1 MQGILGGLGMSFA
14 CCLWR
19 RYRWIPSFWNNQED
33 HVVLTIRVPKAVI
46 RNNLQL
52 LMGLA
57 DRSLGRD

>member
-1 MQGILGGLGMSFA
+1 VQGILGGLRYELRLLPVAALQMDSVI
-14 CCLWR
+14 LEQSR
-19 RYRWIPSFWNNQED
+19 RSW
-33 HVVLTIRVPKAVI
+33 VLTIRVPKAVI